1 MLHWGELG
9 GGGGDGLVYFGLS
22 ENGELPMK
30 QYGTNSCSRFTSRN
44 FEIHLFSSLRLTGR
58 TQGKH

>member
-1 MLHWGELG
+1 M